1 VFLLDR
7 PHASAAL
14 LDSLERHRFP
24 VVATG
29 AARALAGGRAL
40 AWIDEDEAAARLA
53 ARPALRVHTNSESA
67 LDWLAA
73 RAPGSAAARGA
84 RACKDKPRFRE
95 ATRGL
100 HPGLWF
106 RRLRADELATVD
118 VADWRFPCFVK
129 PAAGFFSLG
138 VHRVARAADW
148 PAVRARLG
156 AELER
161 FAGLF
166 PDSVLDRGGLIVEE
180 EIPGREFAVDASV
193 DGGGRVAVLGLLE
206 HVFQGPDD
214 VSDRV
219 YRCTAELVEA
229 WRGPFA
235 AALEG
240 LAAALGLRDFSLHA
254 ELRVRPD
261 GAILPIE
268 LNPLRFGGFC
278 TTAELSAH
286 AWGFDPYAAH
296 LLGAPPDWERIL
308 PERAG
313 RSFHLVVLDDTT
325 GLPLEEA
332 AAFDLGAVARSLPGV
347 LAAEPVDRRV
357 APLFGFL
364 VVETAAGEHAAVDRL
379 QASDLREFVV
389 PA

>member
-1 VFLLDR
+1 MLAGLLLAAAAA
-7 PHASAAL
+7 PQGAVASSEAHATAAGAEVL
-14 LDSLERHRFP
+14 AAGGNAVDAA
-24 VVATG
+24 VATG
-29 AARALAGGRAL
+29 FALAVTY
-40 AWIDEDEAAARLA
+40 
-53 ARPALRVHTNSESA
+53 P
-67 LDWLAA
+67 
-73 RAPGSAAARGA
+73 
-84 RACKDKPRFRE
+84 
-95 ATRGL
+95 
-100 HPGLWF
+100 
-106 RRLRADELATVD
+106 
-118 VADWRFPCFVK
+118 VA
-129 PAAGFFSLG
+129 GNL
-138 VHRVARAADW
+138 
-148 PAVRARLG
+148 
-156 AELER
+156 
-161 FAGLF
+161 
-166 PDSVLDRGGLIVEE
+166 
-180 EIPGREFAVDASV
+180 
-193 DGGGRVAVLGLLE
+193 GGGGFLL
-206 HVFQGPDD
+206 H
-214 VSDRV
+214 R
-219 YRCTAELVEA
+219 TASGEAFFLDFRELVEA

>member
-1 VFLLDR
+1 MFLLDL
-7 PHASAAL
+7 PHVTPGL

-53 ARPALRVHTNSESA
+53 AEPALRVHTNSESA

-73 RAPGSAAARGA
+73 RAPASAAARGA

-95 ATRGL
+95 ATRAL
-100 HPGLWF
+100 HPELWF
-106 RRLRADELATVD
+106 RRLRADELTSVD
-118 VADWRFPCFVK
+118 VAGWRFPCFVK

-180 EIPGREFAVDASV
+180 EIPGREFAVDVSI
-193 DGGGRVAVLGLLE
+193 DGAGRVAVLGLLE

-219 YRCTAELVEA
+219 YRCSAELVEA
-229 WRGPFA
+229 WRAPFA

-261 GAILPIE
+261 GAVLPIE

-278 TTAELSAH
+278 TTAELSAR

-296 LLGAPPDWERIL
+296 LRGEAPDWARIL
-308 PERAG
+308 PSRAG
-313 RSFHLVVLDDTT
+313 RAFHLVVLDDTT
-325 GLPLEEA
+325 GLPPAEVAGLD
-332 AAFDLGAVARSLPGV
+332 FDAVRRALPCV
-347 LAAEPVDRRV
+347 LAAERTDHRA